1 MTPDDHDSLPLPAV
15 VVRNEFSV
23 VEVRFVRRGL
33 SVSLVVAD
41 PATGRSTVLDA
52 TELEALAA
60 APRESLRAL
69 LREVETSQSGE
80 Q

>member
-1 MTPDDHDSLPLPAV
+1 VTPDDCAPALPPAV

-23 VEVRFVRRGL
+23 VEVGYLRRGL
-33 SVSLVVAD
+33 TVSLVVTD

-52 TELEALAA
+52 TELETLAA

-69 LREVETSQSGE
+69 LREVESGQSDE